1 MLRSHWY
8 SGSVVGRSIR
18 LGWARAQKRERM
30 NQANAP
36 EQADVV
42 VVGAGM
48 AGLIAARDLLAA
60 NVPVL
65 VLEARNRVGGRLL
78 NHTLENGA
86 VVELGGQWVGPTQDR
101 VLALA
106 EELGLRLFP
115 TYADGEHFLTM
126 DGAVKR
132 YVGEDFALPE
142 DASADVEEAWE
153 QLQEMADEVPLEEP
167 WSAENADT
175 WDAQTLDSWL
185 VANTKTETAL
195 GYWRTMVPALF
206 SAEAA
211 EMSLLHFLFYCR
223 SGGTLDRLVATH
235 DGAQE
240 SRLEG
245 GSQQLA
251 LRLAD
256 RLGNAV
262 RLGSPVSAIRQD
274 DRGVEVT
281 HDSGM
286 VRAGRAIVALPPT
299 LAGRIRY
306 SPALPPLRDQ
316 LTQQVPMGYV
326 IKVQVAYPEPFW
338 RAEGLSG
345 SVFSLDDEVSVI
357 FDNSPQDLRCG
368 VLLGFLE
375 GRHARR
381 AGKLAPQE
389 RKELVLSV
397 LAKFF
402 GPRAADPE
410 EYVEKDWAAEEW
422 SRGCYGG
429 RFGTGVWT
437 GYGQALRKP
446 VGRIHWAGTETSEVW
461 NGYMDGAVRSG
472 ERAAREVLV
481 S

>member
-1 MLRSHWY
+1 
-8 SGSVVGRSIR
+8 
-18 LGWARAQKRERM
+18 M
-30 NQANAP
+30 NKANVP
-36 EQADVV
+36 EQVDVV
-42 VVGAGM
+42 VVGAGL

-60 NVPVL
+60 GVSVL
-65 VLEARNRVGGRLL
+65 VLEARGRVGGRLL
-78 NHTLENGA
+78 NHTLEGGA
-86 VVELGGQWVGPTQDR
+86 VVEVGGQWVGPTQDR

-106 EELGLRLFP
+106 DELGVGLFP
-115 TYADGEHFLTM
+115 TYIEGEHFLAT

-132 YVGEDFALPE
+132 YSGEDFALPQ
-142 DASADVEEAWE
+142 DASADVAEAWE
-153 QLQEMADEVPLEEP
+153 HLQQMATEVPLDEP
-167 WSAENADT
+167 WRATHADT

-185 VANTKTETAL
+185 VANAKTEVGL
-195 GYWRTMVPALF
+195 GYWRTMVPALL

-235 DGAQE
+235 GGAQE

-256 RLGNAV
+256 WLGDAV
-262 RLGSPVSAIRQD
+262 RLSSPIDAIRQD
-274 DRGVEVT
+274 EGGVEVA
-281 HDSGM
+281 HDGS
-286 VRAGRAIVALPPT
+286 VVEADRAIVAVPPT

-326 IKVQVAYPEPFW
+326 TKVQIAYPEPFW

-357 FDNSPQDLRCG
+357 FDNSPQDLSCG

-375 GRHARR
+375 GRHGRR
-381 AGKLAPQE
+381 AGKLAPEQ
-389 RKELVLSV
+389 RKELILSV
-397 LAKFF
+397 FARFF
-402 GPRAADPE
+402 GSRAADPQ
-410 EYVEKDWAAEEW
+410 EYVERDWAAEEW

-437 GYGQALRKP
+437 GYGEALREP
-446 VGRIHWAGTETSEVW
+446 VGRIHWAGTETAEVW
-461 NGYMDGAVRSG
+461 NGYMDGAIRSG

>member
-1 MLRSHWY
+1 
-8 SGSVVGRSIR
+8 
-18 LGWARAQKRERM
+18 M
-30 NQANAP
+30 NEANVP
-36 EQADVV
+36 EQVDVV

-48 AGLIAARDLLAA
+48 AGLIATRDLLAA
-60 NVPVL
+60 NVSVL

-78 NHTLENGA
+78 NHTLGNGS
-86 VVELGGQWVGPTQDR
+86 VVELGGQWVGPTQDA

-106 EELGLRLFP
+106 EELGLGLFP
-115 TYADGEHFLTM
+115 TYVEGEHFLAM
-126 DGAVKR
+126 DGSVKR

-142 DASADVEEAWE
+142 DAIADVGETWE
-153 QLQEMADEVPLEEP
+153 HLRKMADEVSLDEP
-167 WSAENADT
+167 WRAENADT
-175 WDAQTLDSWL
+175 WDAKTVETWL
-185 VANTKTETAL
+185 VANTKTETGL
-195 GYWRTMVPALF
+195 GYWRTIVPALF
-206 SAEAA
+206 SAETA

-223 SGGTLDRLVATH
+223 SGGTLDRLVATSG
-235 DGAQE
+235 GAQE

-256 RLGNAV
+256 RLGDAV
-262 RLGSPVSAIRQD
+262 RLGSPVGAIRQD
-274 DRGVEVT
+274 DRSVEVT
-281 HDSGM
+281 HDGGV

-306 SPALPPLRDQ
+306 SPPLPPLRDQ

-345 SVFSLDDEVSVI
+345 SVFSLNDEVSVM
-357 FDNSPQDLRCG
+357 FDNSPPDLGCG

-375 GRHARR
+375 GRHARM
-381 AGKLAPQE
+381 AGKLAPEE
-389 RKELVLSV
+389 RKELILSV
-397 LAKFF
+397 FTKFF
-402 GPRAADPE
+402 GPRAADPD

-437 GYGQALRKP
+437 GYGEALREP
-446 VGRIHWAGTETSEVW
+446 VGRIHWAGTETAEVW

>member
-1 MLRSHWY
+1 MEHANFP
-8 SGSVVGRSIR
+8 GSRV
-18 LGWARAQKRERM
+18 
-30 NQANAP
+30 
-36 EQADVV
+36 DVA
-42 VVGAGM
+42 VVGAGL
-48 AGLIAARDLLAA
+48 AGLVAARDLLAA
-60 NVPVL
+60 GLSVL
-65 VLEARNRVGGRLL
+65 VLEARDRVGGRLL
-78 NHTLENGA
+78 NHTLKGGA
-86 VVELGGQWVGPTQDR
+86 VVEVGGQWVGPTQDR

-106 EELGLRLFP
+106 EELGVGLYP
-115 TYADGEHFLTM
+115 TYEEGEHLLAVN
-126 DGAVKR
+126 GAVKR
-132 YVGEDFALPE
+132 YSGDDFALPE
-142 DASADVEEAWE
+142 DALADVEQTQQRLE
-153 QLQEMADEVPLEEP
+153 EMASSVPLEEP
-167 WSAENADT
+167 WQATEAAA
-175 WDAQTLDSWL
+175 WDAQTLDTWL
-185 VANTKTETAL
+185 VANAKTETGL
-195 GYWRTMVPALF
+195 GYWHTLVPALF
-206 SAEAA
+206 SAEAS

-223 SGGTLDRLVATH
+223 SGGTIDQLVATH
-235 DGAQE
+235 GGAQE
-240 SRLEG
+240 SRLAG
-245 GSQQLA
+245 GSQELA
-251 LRLAD
+251 SRLAE
-256 RLGNAV
+256 RLGGVV
-262 RLGSPVSAIRQD
+262 RLNSPVTAIRQD
-274 DRGVEVT
+274 DLGVEVT
-281 HDSGM
+281 HDGGM

-326 IKVQVAYPEPFW
+326 TKVQIAYLEPFW

-357 FDNSPQDLRCG
+357 FDNSPQDLSCG

-381 AGKLAPQE
+381 AGKLAPEE

-397 LAKFF
+397 LARFF
-402 GPRAADPE
+402 GPRAADPV
-410 EYVEKDWAAEEW
+410 EYVERDWAAEEW

-437 GYGQALRKP
+437 GYGEALRKP

>member
-1 MLRSHWY
+1 
-8 SGSVVGRSIR
+8 
-18 LGWARAQKRERM
+18 M
-30 NQANAP
+30 NEANFP
-36 EQADVV
+36 EQVDVV
-42 VVGAGM
+42 VVGAGL

-60 NVPVL
+60 NVSVL
-65 VLEARNRVGGRLL
+65 ILEARNRVGGRLL
-78 NHTLENGA
+78 NHALTNGS

-106 EELGLRLFP
+106 EELGLGLFP
-115 TYADGEHFLTM
+115 TYTEGEHFLAM

-132 YVGEDFALPE
+132 YVGEDIALPG
-142 DASADVEEAWE
+142 DAFADVEIAWE
-153 QLQEMADEVPLEEP
+153 HIQQMADEVPLKEP
-167 WSAENADT
+167 WSAENAGT

-185 VANTKTETAL
+185 VANTKTETGL

-206 SAEAA
+206 SAETA
-211 EMSLLHFLFYCR
+211 EMSLLHFLFYCQ

-256 RLGNAV
+256 QLGDTV
-262 RLGSPVSAIRQD
+262 RLGSPVGAIRQD

-281 HDSGM
+281 HDGGI
-286 VRAGRAIVALPPT
+286 VKAGRAIVALPPT

-326 IKVQVAYPEPFW
+326 IKVQIAYPEPFW

-345 SVFSLDDEVSVI
+345 SVFSLDDEVSVM
-357 FDNSPQDLRCG
+357 FDNSPQDLSCG

-381 AGKLAPQE
+381 AGKLPPEE

-410 EYVEKDWAAEEW
+410 EYVEKDWAAAEW

-437 GYGQALRKP
+437 SYGEALREP
-446 VGRIHWAGTETSEVW
+446 VCRIHWAGTETAEVW